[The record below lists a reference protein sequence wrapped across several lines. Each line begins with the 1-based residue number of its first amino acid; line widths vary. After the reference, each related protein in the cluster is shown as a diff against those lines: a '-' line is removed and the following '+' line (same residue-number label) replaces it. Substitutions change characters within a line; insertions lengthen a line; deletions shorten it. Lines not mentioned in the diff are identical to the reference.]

1 MRKPDGQNYDFV
13 DINYKSPKKFE
24 FQKQVDR
31 IDLVEANKELKF
43 EYKNRLEHADYSC
56 FKIEELGNYDM
67 SKVEERDAVSF
78 YKPLARQMNAA
89 RMKMDE
95 KEYTKKL
102 LEFKSGKFEHA
113 IFLNKK

>member
-43 EYKNRLEHADYSC
+43 EYKNRLEHADYST
-56 FKIEELGNYDM
+56 
-67 SKVEERDAVSF
+67 DASTTAAASTADSRALSF
-78 YKPLARQMNAA
+78 PFPPR
-89 RMKMDE
+89 
-95 KEYTKKL
+95 
-102 LEFKSGKFEHA
+102 F
-113 IFLNKK
+113 